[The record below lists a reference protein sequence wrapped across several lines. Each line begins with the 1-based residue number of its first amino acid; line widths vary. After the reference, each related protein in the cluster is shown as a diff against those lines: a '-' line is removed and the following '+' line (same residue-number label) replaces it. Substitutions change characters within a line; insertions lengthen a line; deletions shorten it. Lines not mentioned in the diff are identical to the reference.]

1 MCDYSFK
8 KVLLTLFVT
17 HFLCV
22 PIGHVTIDLFI
33 VYVFC
38 NTLVLTL
45 FCVTARYILV
55 TNFTCSIYVLQY
67 STTSITFYL

>member
-1 MCDYSFK
+1 LFFPLWILSFCWTFCSTYYFFSAKDYTTTTKGYSNTNLCDYSFK

-33 VYVFC
+33 VYVF
-38 NTLVLTL
+38 L
-45 FCVTARYILV
+45 
-55 TNFTCSIYVLQY
+55 
-67 STTSITFYL
+67 